1 MTRMNLIETVLI
13 KIRKTQ
19 KDKCLRGSKEVKL
32 IAAKNK
38 TVVLRGWGREGQAF
52 VKGCQT
58 SDGQKISPESP
69 LTRGRLLLG
78 DCL

>member
-1 MTRMNLIETVLI
+1 MNLIEIVLI

-19 KDKCLRGSKEVKL
+19 KNKCLIGSKKVKL

-69 LTRGRLLLG
+69 LTTRRLLLG
-78 DCL
+78 DGL